1 VAGPEES
8 SVRTVCEAFA
18 RRLNTRVAFTGRE
31 EDDALLSNGTRG
43 WALLGTPRV
52 DVARMV
58 DWTADWIRRG
68 GDTLARPT
76 HFESRAG
83 QF

>member
-1 VAGPEES
+1 
-8 SVRTVCEAFA
+8 
-18 RRLNTRVAFTGRE
+18 
-31 EDDALLSNGTRG
+31 
-43 WALLGTPRV
+43 V

-68 GDTLARPT
+68 GDTLDKPT